1 MCFIGH
7 VPPSCSCMQLWSHTS
22 DVSTRVNQLLSRLAF
37 SEAHHPWLM
46 GVQLPNPPQSSRL
59 PWGPFPS
66 KFLAAVSPGSAL
78 FGTGSGSGLGVGRAA
93 NRFQLRA
100 LLCASQP
107 APSCRHGSCVL
118 LLLPALLLSASASPV
133 VLVGGCSCDC
143 RAVLSSS
150 VCRLL

>member
-7 VPPSCSCMQLWSHTS
+7 VPPSCSCMQPWSHTS
-22 DVSTRVNQLLSRLAF
+22 DVSTHVNQLLSRLVF
-37 SEAHHPWLM
+37 SEAHHPCLM
-46 GVQLPNPPQSSRL
+46 GVRLPNPPQSSRL
-59 PWGPFPS
+59 PWGPFPINFS
-66 KFLAAVSPGSAL
+66 LLFSPGSAL

-93 NRFQLRA
+93 SRFQLLA
-100 LLCASQP
+100 LLCALQP

-118 LLLPALLLSASASPV
+118 LLLPALLLSASAPPV

-150 VCRLL
+150 VCRWL